1 MKLLKKNVRVNTN
14 DSLGHG
20 LDAVIIIA
28 LFFLGGFGLD
38 RLFDTTPVFM
48 IVMTLLGAVGLFA
61 TFKYRYE
68 ARMEELEAQRR
79 GEAPHTAARRTAT
92 AAANDEGAAR

>member
-1 MKLLKKNVRVNTN
+1 MKLLRKDVRVSTT

-20 LDAVIIIA
+20 MDAVIMLII
-28 LFFLGGFGLD
+28 FFGVGFGLD
-38 RLFDTTPVFM
+38 RLFGTTPVFM

-68 ARMEELEAQRR
+68 ARMQEHEAQRR
-79 GEAPHTAARRTAT
+79 SAGRRDATEPVDREAI
-92 AAANDEGAAR
+92 